1 MLEPS
6 RFWAVGRGVQQVL
19 TGHVAAGAAGALK
32 QPGGFVAIGHHTP
45 TRRIE
50 RAQVG
55 AANPYAA
62 SGAPVDIPPSDTPL
76 KQTAMFEDM
85 SPADSNSDPLLPEA
99 IDLVRREG
107 RASVSMLQR
116 RMRIGYTR
124 AARIV
129 DMMEDKGIVG
139 PPEGTTQVRQILD
152 YGPTAPP
159 KDDGA

>member
-1 MLEPS
+1 
-6 RFWAVGRGVQQVL
+6 
-19 TGHVAAGAAGALK
+19 
-32 QPGGFVAIGHHTP
+32 
-45 TRRIE
+45 
-50 RAQVG
+50 
-55 AANPYAA
+55 
-62 SGAPVDIPPSDTPL
+62 
-76 KQTAMFEDM
+76 MFEDM
-85 SPADSNSDPLLPEA
+85 TPADSNSDPLLPEA

-139 PPEGTTQVRQILD
+139 PPEGTSQLRQILD

>member
-1 MLEPS
+1 MQI
-6 RFWAVGRGVQQVL
+6 A
-19 TGHVAAGAAGALK
+19 
-32 QPGGFVAIGHHTP
+32 
-45 TRRIE
+45 
-50 RAQVG
+50 
-55 AANPYAA
+55 
-62 SGAPVDIPPSDTPL
+62 
-76 KQTAMFEDM
+76 
-85 SPADSNSDPLLPEA
+85 LLPEA

-139 PPEGTTQVRQILD
+139 PPEGATQIRQILD
-152 YGPTAPP
+152 YGPTIPP